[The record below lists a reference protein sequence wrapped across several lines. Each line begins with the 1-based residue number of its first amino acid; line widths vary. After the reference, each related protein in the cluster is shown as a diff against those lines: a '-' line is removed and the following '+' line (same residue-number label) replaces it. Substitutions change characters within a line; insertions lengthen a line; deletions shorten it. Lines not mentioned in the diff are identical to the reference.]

1 MTSNTMPNQS
11 HLAVTT
17 NISPIF
23 DASTSEKVIEIFESQ
38 YTEQLNDRKAN
49 SIIKFCRER
58 KDGFFYQELSN
69 LIKMVNY
76 AVKDLNDGV
85 QEMNQ
90 SLKHI
95 CECAAFPF
103 KKIRASDE
111 LEYVPLLSQ
120 FLSSFK

>member
-1 MTSNTMPNQS
+1 MASVLHS
-11 HLAVTT
+11 TT
-17 NISPIF
+17 NSPLPLF
-23 DASTSEKVIEIFESQ
+23 DLATSEKVIEIFESQ
-38 YTEQLNDRKAN
+38 YTEQLLDRKAN
-49 SIIKFCRER
+49 AIIKFCRER
-58 KDGFFYQELSN
+58 KDGFYYQELSN

-76 AVKDLNDGV
+76 AIKDLNEGV

-90 SLKHI
+90 SLKCI

>member
-1 MTSNTMPNQS
+1 MASSTINNQS
-11 HLAVTT
+11 HIVT
-17 NISPIF
+17 NNPIPLF
-23 DASTSEKVIEIFESQ
+23 DISTSQKVIEIFESQ

-49 SIIKFCRER
+49 AIIKFCRDR
-58 KDGFFYQELSN
+58 KDGFYYQELSN
-69 LIKMVNY
+69 LIKMVNF
-76 AVKDLNDGV
+76 AINDLNEGV

-90 SLKHI
+90 SLKSI
-95 CECAAFPF
+95 CECASFPF